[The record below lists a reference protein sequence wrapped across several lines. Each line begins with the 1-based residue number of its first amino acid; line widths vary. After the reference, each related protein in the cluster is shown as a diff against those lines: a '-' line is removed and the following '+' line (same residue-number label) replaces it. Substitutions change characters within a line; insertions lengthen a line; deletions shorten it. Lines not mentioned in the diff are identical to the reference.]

1 MTDQHS
7 TADVF
12 DDKAAA
18 WATWQAEPWG
28 RLRYELVAHT
38 LTQVLPERSGPL
50 RVIDVGG
57 GDGADSIPLA
67 RAGHQVTIVDH
78 AGELLKVADTVAAAG
93 GLRASVRTICA
104 DLDDLEELQSDGVG
118 VGEAFDVV
126 LCHNVIH
133 YRRDVAGTV
142 QQLVRL
148 LRGGGIVSVMA
159 PNPAM
164 DVLSAAVRR
173 SDPQA
178 ALDVLD
184 AETVHGQTF
193 DHPMRRVEAGTVEAA
208 LVGVGCQVEHRF
220 GIRCV
225 MDLLVDDDLKR
236 DPDFYGRLARL
247 ERVVCERE
255 PFWRLGRFWQVTA
268 RRAS

>member
-1 MTDQHS
+1 MTDHNS

-38 LTQVLPERSGPL
+38 LTRVLPERAEPL

-57 GDGADSIPLA
+57 GDGADCIPLA
-67 RAGHQVTIVDH
+67 RAVHEVTIVDY
-78 AGELLKVADTVAAAG
+78 AGELLKTADAVAAAE
-93 GLRASVRTICA
+93 GLSASVRTVCA
-104 DLDDLEELQSDGVG
+104 DLDDLEELQLDGVS
-118 VGEAFDVV
+118 VREAFDVV

-133 YRRDVAGTV
+133 YRHDVAGTV
-142 QQLVRL
+142 QALVRL
-148 LRGGGIVSVMA
+148 LRAGGIVSIMA

-193 DHPMRRVEAGTVEAA
+193 DHPVRRVESNTVVAA
-208 LVGVGCQVEHRF
+208 LVAAGCRIRHRF

-236 DPDFYGRLARL
+236 DPDFYARLTRL